1 MTKNTLLKG
10 LLGATAL
17 TVFTAGNA
25 HAQLTPAGTTVQ
37 NTFTLTYDVGGIA
50 QPPIDTSDPGDPNGP
65 TEFTV
70 DRLIDLTV
78 ASQGDN
84 TVAPG
89 ATDEELVFSVTNDGN
104 DTQAYSLTV
113 VEETGDDI
121 DTDDPAGAT
130 PVLVYYIDDGDGV
143 YEPGAGDN
151 AAITYDPANPPELG
165 PDEVL
170 WVVVTQD
177 IPTTATDGNTA
188 DVSLVAD
195 TLEPDLLSGGGANPN
210 AGTPVT
216 ADADG
221 TNALTGVAENV
232 LADGDGL
239 TGNEGDN
246 DGAHSATGAYIVAS
260 ADITAVKA
268 VEVFSQDGS
277 GCATISLPHT
287 SPTPGDNYSIPGSCV
302 EYVIT
307 VENAGSAPATDIVI
321 NDVLADELDFVNVVI
336 GGDFTG
342 TGALT
347 PSAPAT
353 PLDCTGGACV
363 INLSGE
369 TLPAPVAPAVS
380 TTGLVI
386 IRALVK

>member
-10 LLGATAL
+10 LFGATAL

-25 HAQLTPAGTTVQ
+25 HAQLTPAGTNVQ
-37 NTFTLTYDVGGIA
+37 NTFTLTYDVGGVT

-78 ASQGDN
+78 ASNGDN

-113 VEETGDDI
+113 VEESGDDI
-121 DTDDPAGAT
+121 NTDDPVGAT

-151 AAITYDPANPPELG
+151 AAIPYDPAVPPELG

-195 TLEPDLLSGGGANPN
+195 TLEPAQLPGGGANPN
-210 AGTPVT
+210 AGVPVT
-216 ADADG
+216 ADSDG
-221 TNALTGVAENV
+221 TNALTGAAENV
-232 LADGDGL
+232 LADEIGTTVDGSDSDNAGD
-239 TGNEGDN
+239 
-246 DGAHSATGAYIVAS
+246 HSATGTYIVAA
-260 ADITAVKA
+260 ADITAVKT
-268 VEVFSQDGS
+268 VDVFRQDGDFCEIIPGS
-277 GCATISLPHT
+277 A
-287 SPTPGDNYSIPGSCV
+287 PTGTQYSIPGACV

-307 VENAGSAPATDIVI
+307 VENAGSSAATDIIV
-321 NDVLADELDFVNVVI
+321 NDVLPDELLFASADFA
-336 GGDFTG
+336 GFT
-342 TGALT
+342 TGAFD
-347 PSAPAT
+347 SA
-353 PLDCTGGACV
+353 
-363 INLSGE
+363 
-369 TLPAPVAPAVS
+369 TLPALNDDCAGDACSVTFTGGTLPGAVSPAV
-380 TTGLVI
+380 TTGTVT
-386 IRALVK
+386 IRAIVK

>member
-10 LLGATAL
+10 LFGATAL

-25 HAQLTPAGTTVQ
+25 HAQLTPAGTNVQ
-37 NTFTLTYDVGGIA
+37 NTFTLTYDVGGVA

-143 YEPGAGDN
+143 YQPGGADG
-151 AAITYDPANPPELG
+151 APVTYNPANPPELG

-188 DVSLVAD
+188 DVSLLAD
-195 TLEPDLLSGGGANPN
+195 TLEPSTSPN

-221 TNALTGVAENV
+221 TNTLTGAAENV
-232 LADGDGL
+232 LADGTGTTVDGSDSD
-239 TGNEGDN
+239 NEGD
-246 DGAHSATGAYIVAS
+246 HSATGTYIVAA
-260 ADITAVKA
+260 ADITAVKT
-268 VEVFSQDGS
+268 VDVFSQDGT
-277 GCATISLPHT
+277 GCAVIPGSA
-287 SPTPGDNYSIPGSCV
+287 PTGTQYSIPGACV

-307 VENAGSAPATDIVI
+307 VENAGSSAATDIIV
-321 NDVLADELDFVNVVI
+321 NDVLPDELLFASADFA
-336 GGDFTG
+336 GFT
-342 TGALT
+342 TGAFD
-347 PSAPAT
+347 SATLPA
-353 PLDCTGGACV
+353 LNDDCAGGACSV
-363 INLSGE
+363 TFTGG
-369 TLPAPVAPAVS
+369 TLPGAVAPAV
-380 TTGLVI
+380 TTGTVT
-386 IRALVK
+386 IRAFVK